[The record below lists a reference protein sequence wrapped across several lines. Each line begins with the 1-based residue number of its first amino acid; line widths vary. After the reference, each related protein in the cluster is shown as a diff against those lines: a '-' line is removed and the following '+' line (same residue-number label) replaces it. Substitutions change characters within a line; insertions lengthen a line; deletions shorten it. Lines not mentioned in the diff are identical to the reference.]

1 MGKKDSDPMPNPLVK
16 LGECVKKLSCK
27 DPELMAKL
35 DDSFQVINCL
45 KDFTSVLVELSLR
58 SSKSE
63 KQIQYL
69 QREVQEFGE
78 RELRK
83 SVKSLRM

>member
-1 MGKKDSDPMPNPLVK
+1 MVK
-16 LGECVKKLSCK
+16 
-27 DPELMAKL
+27 P

-45 KDFTSVLVELSLR
+45 KDLTSVLVELSLW

-78 RELRK
+78 REK
-83 SVKSLRM
+83 EVTESVKCLRTQVNLNNVVLACR